1 MDSGG
6 AGFPRLRCFRSTS
19 DLRIAREVTRRAI
32 ARHAPRVPATG
43 AAEKWKDSQMT
54 MTFDAAI
61 CEYLH
66 RTDHP
71 RPWTRRQEED
81 ALDGLAGW
89 LRATAGS
96 VALQTVT
103 PQMVSSYAAVCR
115 LAPEEVDDLH
125 GTLAGLRLWARAAG
139 VDGTPSE
146 SSARRE
152 NGGGGRSF
160 HAVEGPRFTAGAGT
174 PALPPAVP

>member
-1 MDSGG
+1 M
-6 AGFPRLRCFRSTS
+6 RRECLR
-19 DLRIAREVTRRAI
+19 REQPKEDRR
-32 ARHAPRVPATG
+32 
-43 AAEKWKDSQMT
+43 MT

-89 LRATAGS
+89 LRATVGGVS
-96 VALQTVT
+96 LQRVT
-103 PQMVSSYAAVCR
+103 PELVSSYAAERR
-115 LAPEEVDDLH
+115 LTPEEVDDLH

-139 VDGTPSE
+139 VDGTPGE
-146 SSARRE
+146 PAAR
-152 NGGGGRSF
+152 
-160 HAVEGPRFTAGAGT
+160 
-174 PALPPAVP
+174 

>member
-1 MDSGG
+1 
-6 AGFPRLRCFRSTS
+6 
-19 DLRIAREVTRRAI
+19 
-32 ARHAPRVPATG
+32 
-43 AAEKWKDSQMT
+43 MT

-89 LRATAGS
+89 LRATVGS
-96 VALQTVT
+96 VALQRVT
-103 PQMVSSYAAVCR
+103 PQVVSSYAAERR

-139 VDGTPSE
+139 VDGTP
-146 SSARRE
+146 AKPAATRE
-152 NGGGGRSF
+152 NGRGGRSF

-174 PALPPAVP
+174 PSLPPAAP